1 MRNVQSEHDLNS
13 RPLPNGVDPCLCAR
27 GPICSA
33 IYSGLPYLA
42 CARVAGA
49 WSSLRQR
56 KVVVSPLR
64 CRVFTVSFF
73 WPVALTSQRR
83 RCRRR
88 RRKPKPQQVPKYV
101 NSDCDH
107 QQLSDIPSAAALPAS
122 ASPSLSQIVPA
133 IAHHPLPSAV
143 TSFPVAPTSK
153 LEVSPELADSSATDN
168 VSVESIAIR
177 SPNCDVSLETADPLQ
192 HLDDADSVEFEV
204 KDEEPVVKHTIK
216 GKVGWTPIRVTNRY
230 STEGEE
236 YGVDYLK
243 KCKKISILCNEDS
256 GWQASIR
263 CGSAWFSTPIA
274 ARTRSRTSR
283 DIT

>member
-1 MRNVQSEHDLNS
+1 MASSAAIRVYVLEGQYAQLSTLGFPASLVLELQE
-13 RPLPNGVDPCLCAR
+13 R
-27 GPICSA
+27 GLRLDNA
-33 IYSGLPYLA
+33 K
-42 CARVAGA
+42 
-49 WSSLRQR
+49 WSSRR
-56 KVVVSPLR
+56 SDAG
-64 CRVFTVSFF
+64 FSVSFF

-101 NSDCDH
+101 INSDCDH
-107 QQLSDIPSAAALPAS
+107 QQLPDIPSAATLPAS
-122 ASPSLSQIVPA
+122 ASPSRSIVPA
-133 IAHHPLPSAV
+133 NAHHPLPSAV
-143 TSFPVAPTSK
+143 TSFPVAVSLSTSK

-168 VSVESIAIR
+168 VSVESTATR
-177 SPNCDVSLETADPLQ
+177 SPNCDVSLETADSLQ

-236 YGVDYLK
+236 YSVDYLK

>member
-1 MRNVQSEHDLNS
+1 M
-13 RPLPNGVDPCLCAR
+13 
-27 GPICSA
+27 
-33 IYSGLPYLA
+33 
-42 CARVAGA
+42 
-49 WSSLRQR
+49 
-56 KVVVSPLR
+56 SP
-64 CRVFTVSFF
+64 
-73 WPVALTSQRR
+73 
-83 RCRRR
+83 
-88 RRKPKPQQVPKYV
+88 
-101 NSDCDH
+101 
-107 QQLSDIPSAAALPAS
+107 
-122 ASPSLSQIVPA
+122 
-133 IAHHPLPSAV
+133 
-143 TSFPVAPTSK
+143 PTSK

-177 SPNCDVSLETADPLQ
+177 SPNCDMSLETADPLQ

>member
-1 MRNVQSEHDLNS
+1 MASSAAIRVYVLEGQYAQLSTLGFPASLVLELQE
-13 RPLPNGVDPCLCAR
+13 R
-27 GPICSA
+27 GLRLDNA
-33 IYSGLPYLA
+33 K
-42 CARVAGA
+42 
-49 WSSLRQR
+49 WSSRR
-56 KVVVSPLR
+56 SDAG
-64 CRVFTVSFF
+64 FSVSFF

-107 QQLSDIPSAAALPAS
+107 QQLSDIPSAATLPTS
-122 ASPSLSQIVPA
+122 ASPSLSIVPA
-133 IAHHPLPSAV
+133 NAHHPLPSAV
-143 TSFPVAPTSK
+143 TSFPVAVAPPTSN
-153 LEVSPELADSSATDN
+153 LEVSPDSSDTDN
-168 VSVESIAIR
+168 VSVESTATR
-177 SPNCDVSLETADPLQ
+177 SPNCDVSLETADSLK

-236 YGVDYLK
+236 YSVDYLK